1 MPQVSSR
8 WLSLL
13 LLLRLLR
20 LLLKLLLLA
29 LEKLLLLGLLLELLL
44 LRLELLLLTL
54 HLLPSGVKVRPLSVS
69 LELWSLLLE
78 LLLLLNL
85 IEPVE
90 IVSSLASWLLLES
103 VSLLL
108 LLLLLLLS
116 SKNFL
121 LSLPLSIGCNSLCLC
136 SFTFPHKF
144 SLDNC
149 CQSFQIQVEE
159 HVKGVL
165 LSLFGESS
173 ELSLAVLL
181 DFRSECQIFLI
192 EGCLLLPAKSL
203 PWCWVCEGLETKL
216 VVVWGRRSLQQ
227 QLW

>member
-1 MPQVSSR
+1 
-8 WLSLL
+8 
-13 LLLRLLR
+13 
-20 LLLKLLLLA
+20 
-29 LEKLLLLGLLLELLL
+29 

-54 HLLPSGVKVRPLSVS
+54 HLLPSGIKIRPLSVS
-69 LELWSLLLE
+69 LELRSLLLE

-108 LLLLLLLS
+108 LLLLLLLLC

-136 SFTFPHKF
+136 SFTFSHKF

-181 DFRSECQIFLI
+181 NFRSECQIFLI

-203 PWCWVCEGLETKL
+203 PWCGVCEWLETKL
-216 VVVWGRRSLQQ
+216 LVLQLLSNGKSLAGSQN
-227 QLW
+227 QLVCV